1 MFCNILSEPV
11 IFEMIHQTEEKAEEN
26 LFMHLF
32 CAERQSPKF
41 SFSEGVGPY
50 GLTSLFM
57 VLSGWLIP
65 LYLGTEIKW
74 YLTLYT
80 YPKEKDPLQS
90 LQAIELL
97 SPKNI

>member
-1 MFCNILSEPV
+1 MFYNILSEPV
-11 IFEMIHQTEEKAEEN
+11 IFEMMHQTEEKAEEN
-26 LFMHLF
+26 LFMHLL

-41 SFSEGVGPY
+41 SFSEAVGTC
-50 GLTSLFM
+50 GLASLVM

-65 LYLGTEIKW
+65 LYLGAEIKW

-97 SPKNI
+97 